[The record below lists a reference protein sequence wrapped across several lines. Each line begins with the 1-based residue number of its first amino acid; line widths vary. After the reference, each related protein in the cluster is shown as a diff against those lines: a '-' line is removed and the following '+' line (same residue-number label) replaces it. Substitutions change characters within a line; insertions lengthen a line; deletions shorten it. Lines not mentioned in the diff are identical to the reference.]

1 MIMNI
6 QQLQVNLDVQ
16 EFIDLLKKVYNLV
29 QQQNS
34 RLLEDMTLI
43 TDENLQAYLWESLPC
58 LRKIF
63 AETSTINSNRHNL
76 ISWRNYKVTRS

>member
-1 MIMNI
+1 MLMNI
-6 QQLQVNLDVQ
+6 QQLHVNLDVQ

-34 RLLEDMTLI
+34 RLLEDMALI
-43 TDENLQAYLWESLPC
+43 IDENLQAYLWESLPC

-63 AETSTINSNRHNL
+63 AETNEL
-76 ISWRNYKVTRS
+76 